1 MAIQRWNPFIDI
13 RPFNRAR
20 FGTFESGRWPIPIDV
35 VSEGEDVVVLASLP
49 GLKPE
54 DISVTLDD
62 RLLTIQG
69 EASADSKSENG
80 NYLLRER
87 RVGRFSRS
95 LRLPRSVDTDSA
107 EPTYENG
114 VLSISF
120 PRQESSKTRQLEVKA
135 V

>member
-1 MAIQRWNPFIDI
+1 MAIQKWNPFIDV

-20 FGTFESGRWPIPIDV
+20 FGAFESGRWPIPIDV
-35 VSEGEDVVVLASLP
+35 VSEGEDVVVRASLP

-54 DISVTLDD
+54 DISVTLED

-69 EASADSKSENG
+69 ETATDGEIEKRD
-80 NYLLRER
+80 YLLRER

-95 LRLPRSVDTDSA
+95 LRLPNSLDSEKV

-114 VLSISF
+114 VLTISF
-120 PRQESSKTRQLEVKA
+120 PRQESNKARRLEVKSL
-135 V
+135 

>member
-1 MAIQRWNPFIDI
+1 MAIQRWNPFIDV

-20 FGTFESGRWPIPIDV
+20 FGAFESGRWPIPVDV
-35 VSEGEDVVVLASLP
+35 VSEGEDVVVRASLP

-54 DISVTLDD
+54 DISVTLED

-69 EASADSKSENG
+69 ETVTDCEVEKG
-80 NYLLRER
+80 DYLLRER

-95 LRLPRSVDTDSA
+95 LRLPNSLDSEEA

-114 VLSISF
+114 VLTISF
-120 PRQESSKTRQLEVKA
+120 PRQESNKARHLEVKS

>member
-1 MAIQRWNPFIDI
+1 MAIQRWNPFIDV

-35 VSEGEDVVVLASLP
+35 VSEGEDVVVRASLP

-54 DISVTLDD
+54 DISVTLED

-69 EASADSKSENG
+69 ETAEDSEVEKG
-80 NYLLRER
+80 DYLLRER

-95 LRLPRSVDTDSA
+95 LRLPTSVDADKA
-107 EPTYENG
+107 EPTYDNG
-114 VLSISF
+114 VLTITI
-120 PRQESSKTRQLEVKA
+120 PRRESSKTRQLEVKSI
-135 V
+135 

>member
-1 MAIQRWNPFIDI
+1 MAIQRWNPFIDV

-35 VSEGEDVVVLASLP
+35 VSEGEDVVVRASLP

-54 DISVTLDD
+54 DISVTLED

-69 EASADSKSENG
+69 ETASDSEVEKG
-80 NYLLRER
+80 DYLLRER

-95 LRLPRSVDTDSA
+95 LRLPNSIDADKA

-114 VLSISF
+114 VLTITI
-120 PRQESSKTRQLEVKA
+120 PRQESGNSRRLEVKA
-135 V
+135 L

>member
-1 MAIQRWNPFIDI
+1 MAIQRWNPFIDV
-13 RPFNRAR
+13 RSFNRAR
-20 FGTFESGRWPIPIDV
+20 FGAFESGRWPIPIDV
-35 VSEGEDVVVLASLP
+35 VSEGEDVVVRASLP

-54 DISVTLDD
+54 DISVTLED

-69 EASADSKSENG
+69 ETATDGEVEKG
-80 NYLLRER
+80 DYLLRER

-95 LRLPRSVDTDSA
+95 LRLPNSLDSEKA

-114 VLSISF
+114 VLTISF
-120 PRQESSKTRQLEVKA
+120 PRQESNKARHLEVKS

>member
-35 VSEGEDVVVLASLP
+35 VSEGEDVVVRASLP
-49 GLKPE
+49 GLKAE

-69 EASADSKSENG
+69 ETASDSEVEKG
-80 NYLLRER
+80 DYLLRER
-87 RVGRFSRS
+87 RAGRFSRS
-95 LRLPRSVDTDSA
+95 LRLPRSVDA
-107 EPTYENG
+107 GKVEPTYENG
-114 VLSISF
+114 VLTISF
-120 PRQESSKTRQLEVKA
+120 PRQESGNARQLEVKA

>member
-1 MAIQRWNPFIDI
+1 MAIQRWNPFIDV

-35 VSEGEDVVVLASLP
+35 VSEGDDVVVRASIP

-54 DISVTLDD
+54 DISVTLED

-69 EASADSKSENG
+69 ETGASGEVEKGD
-80 NYLLRER
+80 YLLRER

-95 LRLPRSVDTDSA
+95 LRLPISADVDKA
-107 EPTYENG
+107 QPTYENG
-114 VLSISF
+114 VLTVTI
-120 PRQESSKTRQLEVKA
+120 PLQESGKARQLEVKA
-135 V
+135 L

>member
-1 MAIQRWNPFIDI
+1 MAIQRWNPFIDV
-13 RPFNRAR
+13 RPFNRSR

-35 VSEGEDVVVLASLP
+35 VSEGEDVVIRASLP

-54 DISVTLDD
+54 DISVTLED

-69 EASADSKSENG
+69 ETAADSEVEKG
-80 NYLLRER
+80 DYLLRER

-95 LRLPRSVDTDSA
+95 LRLPNSVDADKA

-114 VLSISF
+114 VLTVTI
-120 PRQESSKTRQLEVKA
+120 PRQESGNTRRLEVKS

>member
-1 MAIQRWNPFIDI
+1 MAIQRWNPFIDV

-35 VSEGEDVVVLASLP
+35 ISEGEDVVVRASLP

-54 DISVTLDD
+54 DISVTLED

-69 EASADSKSENG
+69 ETASDSEVEKG
-80 NYLLRER
+80 DYLLRER

-95 LRLPRSVDTDSA
+95 LRLPNSVDADKA

-114 VLSISF
+114 VLTVTI
-120 PRQESSKTRQLEVKA
+120 PRQESGNSRRLEVKA
-135 V
+135 L

>member
-1 MAIQRWNPFIDI
+1 MAIQRWNPFIDV

-35 VSEGEDVVVLASLP
+35 VSEGEDVVVRASLP

-54 DISVTLDD
+54 DISVTLED

-69 EASADSKSENG
+69 ETTSDSEVEKG
-80 NYLLRER
+80 DYLLRER
-87 RVGRFSRS
+87 RVGKFSRS
-95 LRLPRSVDTDSA
+95 LRLPNSIDADKA

-114 VLSISF
+114 VLTVTI
-120 PRQESSKTRQLEVKA
+120 PRQESGSARRLEVKS

>member
-1 MAIQRWNPFIDI
+1 MAIQRWNPFLDL
-13 RPFNRAR
+13 RAFNPAR
-20 FGTFESGRWPIPIDV
+20 FGAFESGRWPIPIDV
-35 VSEGEDVVVLASLP
+35 VSEGEDVVVRASLP

-69 EASADSKSENG
+69 EASADNESENG
-80 NYLLRER
+80 GYLLRER

-95 LRLPRSVDTDSA
+95 LRLPRSVDTDNA

-114 VLSISF
+114 VLTISF
-120 PRQESSKTRQLEVKA
+120 PRQESSKARQLEVKI

>member
-1 MAIQRWNPFIDI
+1 MAIQRWNPFIDV

-20 FGTFESGRWPIPIDV
+20 FGAFESGRWPIPIDV
-35 VSEGEDVVVLASLP
+35 VSEGEDVVVRASLP

-54 DISVTLDD
+54 DISVTLED

-69 EASADSKSENG
+69 ETATDGEIEKG
-80 NYLLRER
+80 DYLLRER

-95 LRLPRSVDTDSA
+95 LRLPNSLDSEKA

-114 VLSISF
+114 VLTISF
-120 PRQESSKTRQLEVKA
+120 PRQESNKVRHLEVKR

>member
-1 MAIQRWNPFIDI
+1 MAIQRWNPFINV

-35 VSEGEDVVVLASLP
+35 VSEGEDVVVRASLP

-54 DISVTLDD
+54 DISVTLED

-69 EASADSKSENG
+69 DTASDSEVEKG
-80 NYLLRER
+80 DYLLRER

-95 LRLPRSVDTDSA
+95 LRLPNSVDADKA
-107 EPTYENG
+107 QPTYENG
-114 VLSISF
+114 VLTVTI
-120 PRQESSKTRQLEVKA
+120 PRQESGNSRRLEVKTI
-135 V
+135 

>member
-35 VSEGEDVVVLASLP
+35 VSEGEDVVVRASLP

-54 DISVTLDD
+54 DISVTLED

-69 EASADSKSENG
+69 ETGVDSEVEKG
-80 NYLLRER
+80 DYLLRER

-95 LRLPRSVDTDSA
+95 LRLPTSVDADKA
-107 EPTYENG
+107 APTYENG
-114 VLSISF
+114 VLTITI
-120 PRQESSKTRQLEVKA
+120 PRQESGNTRRLEVKS

>member
-1 MAIQRWNPFIDI
+1 MAIQRWNPFIDV
-13 RPFNRAR
+13 RPFNRSR
-20 FGTFESGRWPIPIDV
+20 FGTFESGLWPIPIDV
-35 VSEGEDVVVLASLP
+35 VSEGEDVVIRASLP

-54 DISVTLDD
+54 DISVTLED

-69 EASADSKSENG
+69 ETAADSEIEKG
-80 NYLLRER
+80 DYLLRER

-95 LRLPRSVDTDSA
+95 LRLPNSVDADKA

-114 VLSISF
+114 VLTVTI
-120 PRQESSKTRQLEVKA
+120 PRQESGNTRRLEVKS